1 MISKE
6 KFAKIMNHLRNRE
19 DMAQKILQIHLD
31 YDIPVSDAKMSCPRD
46 FGLEDIVLDLL
57 VNIFHDGQDLI
68 STWMVDGD
76 FGRDINGRKFFYNCE
91 EIDLDTPEKL
101 YDLLMEFYKRIEVM

>member
-1 MISKE
+1 MISKD

-31 YDIPVSDAKMSCPRD
+31 YDIPMSEAKMTCPRD

-57 VNIFHDGQDLI
+57 VDIFHDGQELI
-68 STWMVDGD
+68 STWIVDGD
-76 FGRDINGRKFFYNCE
+76 FGRNVGGRKFVYGNK